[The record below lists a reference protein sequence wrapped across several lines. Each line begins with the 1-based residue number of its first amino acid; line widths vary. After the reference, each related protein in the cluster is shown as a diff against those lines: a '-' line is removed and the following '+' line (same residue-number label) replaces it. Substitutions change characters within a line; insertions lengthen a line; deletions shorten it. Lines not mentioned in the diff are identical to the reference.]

1 MCCRYSISESV
12 TAWLGKF
19 VPDDVKT
26 GDVHPGDCAPALI
39 AGGTNPAIAQLKWGI
54 AQKDRQLVI
63 NARSET
69 LWERPMFRECIVKRR
84 CVLPAD
90 CFYEWDRKKRKNTFW
105 PSAGEVLLLAGLY
118 SENGSYVVITT
129 EADSIMQPVHD
140 RMPVCLPENVLH
152 EWLFD
157 VGRSRDILTNTL
169 VPLRR
174 VKPVEQG
181 SLLECID

>member
-54 AQKDRQLVI
+54 ARKDRQLVI

-90 CFYEWDRKKRKNTFW
+90 CFYEWDNKKRKNTFW
-105 PSAGEVLLLAGLY
+105 PSAGGVLLLAGLY
-118 SENGSYVVITT
+118 SENGSYVVTTT
-129 EADSIMQPVHD
+129 EADSIMQMQPVHD
-140 RMPVCLPENVLH
+140 RMPVCLPENVLY

-157 VGRSRDILTNTL
+157 AERARDIVKTERTQ
-169 VPLRR
+169 LRIE
-174 VKPVEQG
+174 KPVEQL
-181 SLLECID
+181 SLFG

>member
-12 TAWLGKF
+12 TTWLQKY
-19 VPDDVKT
+19 VPDVVKT
-26 GDVHPGDCAPALI
+26 GDVHPGDCAPAFI
-39 AGGTNPAIAQLKWGI
+39 AGSTNPVVAQLKWGI
-54 AQKDRQLVI
+54 ARQDRQLVI

-69 LWERPMFRECIVKRR
+69 LWERPMFRESFGKRR

-105 PSAGEVLLLAGLY
+105 PSAGGVLFLAGLY
-118 SENGSYVVITT
+118 TENGSYVVITT

-140 RMPVCLPENVLH
+140 RMPVCLSESVLH
-152 EWLFD
+152 DWLFD
-157 VGRSRDILTNTL
+157 AGRARDILTNIF

-181 SLLECID
+181 SLLECVE